1 MKLKPLADHVVIEPM
16 AQEEKTKF
24 GIVLP
29 ETVSKEKSQEG
40 VVVAIG
46 PGKLNEKGERM
57 PMSVKKGDKVLFT
70 KYGPQ
75 EIKVDGKDYLIVKED
90 DIIATIEKE
99 IMVRK
104 LSR

>member
-40 VVVAIG
+40 VVVAVG
-46 PGKLNEKGERM
+46 PGKLNDKGERM

-75 EIKVDGKDYLIVKED
+75 EIKVDGRDYLIVKED
-90 DIIATIEKE
+90 DIIAIIEK
-99 IMVRK
+99 
-104 LSR
+104 

>member
-1 MKLKPLADHVVIEPM
+1 MKLRPLADHVVIEPM

>member
-1 MKLKPLADHVVIEPM
+1 MKLKPLADHVIIEPM

-29 ETVSKEKSQEG
+29 ETVNKEKSQEG
-40 VVVAIG
+40 VVVAVG

-75 EIKVDGKDYLIVKED
+75 EIKVGGKDYLIVKED
-90 DIIATIEKE
+90 DIIAI
-99 IMVRK
+99 ID
-104 LSR
+104 